1 MENQGNQYESDT
13 IAAQYCYAHYGPD
26 LFGVA
31 NFPLTCARMCLDLTE
46 GRNRGRALDLG
57 CAVGRASFELA
68 RRFER
73 VTGMD
78 FSIRFIESATRIK
91 TEGVLP
97 YLMTE
102 EGEIMSRNLASLEEL
117 GLDGC
122 RENVAFSRA
131 DACDLPEQCNGYD
144 LVLAANLIDRL
155 HSPRRFLAGIGRMI
169 NPGGLLVITSP
180 YTWMEEFTSR
190 EEWLGGYLENGAE
203 VTTLDGLAASL
214 SSRFRMLCPPRDIP
228 FVIRE
233 TRRKFQHSIAEMTVW
248 ERKET
253 A

>member
-1 MENQGNQYESDT
+1 MMNRANRYESD
-13 IAAQYCYAHYGPD
+13 ALVAQYCYAHYGPD
-26 LFGVA
+26 HFGIA
-31 NFPLTCARMCLDLTE
+31 NFPLACARVCIDLTE

-68 RRFER
+68 GKFDG
-73 VTGMD
+73 VAGMD
-78 FSIRFIESATRIK
+78 FSSRFIETATRIK
-91 TEGVLP
+91 TEGVFPFL
-97 YLMTE
+97 LTE
-102 EGEIMSRNLASLEEL
+102 EGEIMSRRLASLAEL

-122 RENVAFSRA
+122 REKVEFSRA
-131 DACDLPEQCNGYD
+131 DACDLPEQCKGYD

-155 HSPRRFLAGIGRMI
+155 HSPRRFLAGIGQRI

-180 YTWMEEFTSR
+180 YTWLEEFTRR
-190 EEWLGGYLENGAE
+190 EEWLGGYLEDGAE
-203 VTTLDGLAASL
+203 TTTLDGLAAGL

-248 ERKET
+248 EKI
-253 A
+253 